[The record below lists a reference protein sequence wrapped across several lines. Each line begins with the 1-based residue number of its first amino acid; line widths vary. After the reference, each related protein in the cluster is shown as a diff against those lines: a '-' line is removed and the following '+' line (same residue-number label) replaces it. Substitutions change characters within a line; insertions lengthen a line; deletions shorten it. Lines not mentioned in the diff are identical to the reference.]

1 MSRLP
6 AIRQCRSEEG
16 FTLVELMIAIIVIT
30 IGVIGIA
37 STTAT
42 MIRFQDVSAARTD
55 MAALADNKFEQLR
68 GFASARALVLADT
81 SQLTPGGSLTV
92 ATAGYNDVVTER
104 GRTYTRLWLVTI
116 GVGTTRNV
124 TLRITPQLASSRG
137 PQSKDFNTLITM
149 NCGAGIC

>member
-1 MSRLP
+1 MSRLL
-6 AIRQCRSEEG
+6 ALRQCRPEKG
-16 FTLVELMIAIIVIT
+16 FTLVELMIAIVVIVI
-30 IGVIGIA
+30 GVLGIA

-55 MAALADNKFEQLR
+55 MAALADNKFEDLR

-149 NCGAGIC
+149 NCGAGTC

>member
-1 MSRLP
+1 ML
-6 AIRQCRSEEG
+6 RQSRSEEG
-16 FTLVELMIAIIVIT
+16 FTLVELLIAIMVIT
-30 IGVIGIA
+30 VGVIGIS

-42 MIRFQDVSAARTD
+42 MIRHQDLSAARTD

-68 GFASARALVLADT
+68 GFAGARVLVLADT

-104 GRTYTRLWLVTI
+104 GRTYTRLWLVTL

-124 TLRITPQLASSRG
+124 TIRITPQVGSRA
-137 PQSKDFNTLITM
+137 PQSKDFHTLITM
-149 NCGAGIC
+149 SCGAGTC